1 MGVVRI
7 ARSWLAPNACD
18 LSVHERQL
26 GITSGNS
33 RGRYCINYRGAWPS
47 DERLLDMHERYK
59 PKAPKVEAK
68 VVMPEPDPP
77 VASDTIP
84 VVTGVPVWDA
94 GLHDDTAMSPRLE
107 WGPGPV
113 M

>member
-1 MGVVRI
+1 
-7 ARSWLAPNACD
+7 
-18 LSVHERQL
+18 
-26 GITSGNS
+26 
-33 RGRYCINYRGAWPS
+33 
-47 DERLLDMHERYK
+47 MHERYK
-59 PKAPKVEAK
+59 PKASKAK

-84 VVTGVPVWDA
+84 IVTGVPVDA
-94 GLHDDTAMSPRLE
+94 GLHDVTAMSPRLE